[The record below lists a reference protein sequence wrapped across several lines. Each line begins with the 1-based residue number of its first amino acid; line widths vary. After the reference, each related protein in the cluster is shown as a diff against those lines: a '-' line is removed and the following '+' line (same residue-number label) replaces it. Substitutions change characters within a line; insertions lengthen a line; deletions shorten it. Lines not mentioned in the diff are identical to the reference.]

1 MPDHETPPAGEGN
14 DRPTDDET
22 SSHGY
27 EHSVV
32 DEDGARPRGR
42 RVPLLLGAAVLVPAI
57 IVGVVVW
64 FIASGMNGGSAST
77 HTDQDVASILN
88 AFSSQQGTISTRFE
102 GKLPPGVPSGIP
114 TYPGSKVVSS
124 LMQLQGSDASY
135 LIVYDT
141 SDQRDKVANYFDGK
155 LDADPWQLQ
164 GGQTDENGS
173 VHQFS
178 SIKDPN
184 VSGLVL
190 VAGSKD
196 NKVTTILESIQ
207 VVSGAASA
215 SKQPYSPGSSKP
227 LPNGFPANVPEYPGS
242 INISSAY
249 QRQAAGNQY
258 IISLVTKDAASKVLA
273 YYRGKFQTA
282 GWTVADAANPNAT
295 PPANTGNG
303 TPAAS
308 PTPSGPATAISFT
321 DDKTQLS
328 GSVSTSK
335 LTEDNSYTR
344 VDVQVVLPAPGSTSG
359 G

>member
-1 MPDHETPPAGEGN
+1 M
-14 DRPTDDET
+14 
-22 SSHGY
+22 
-27 EHSVV
+27 
-32 DEDGARPRGR
+32 
-42 RVPLLLGAAVLVPAI
+42 PLLLGVAILVPAI

-64 FIASGMNGGSAST
+64 FIASGMGGSSGST
-77 HTDQDVASILN
+77 HTDEDVASILN

-102 GKLPPGVPSGIP
+102 GKLPAGVPSGIP
-114 TYPGSKVVSS
+114 KYPGSKVVSS

-184 VSGLVL
+184 ISGLVL
-190 VAGSKD
+190 VAESKD
-196 NKVTTILESIQ
+196 DKVTTILESIQ

-215 SKQPYSPGSSKP
+215 AKQPYAPSSKP

-249 QRQAAGNQY
+249 QKQPVGNQY
-258 IISLVTKDAASKVLA
+258 VISLITKDAASKVLDF
-273 YYRGKFQTA
+273 YRGKFQTQ
-282 GWTVADAANPNAT
+282 GWTVSDTADPNAT
-295 PPANTGNG
+295 PPADTGG
-303 TPAAS
+303 TPPAAS

-344 VDVQVVLPAPGSTSG
+344 VDVQVALPAPGSITG